1 MGRNEWG
8 HHPEQSAAGPTAPRP
23 SGAPVPGLG
32 CRGHSWGD
40 AQGWRLLSRS
50 LSARRV
56 SLYRLLLRLPAVD
69 SSVARIGLGS
79 SRGPSHG
86 CTPKWGMQQL
96 QDDGAWGVGHCTGA
110 TLPTSPLTPLSPAGQ
125 DLVPEQALQVQEDH
139 EAGLERSQRGAA
151 APAHLLL
158 AVPLLPQ
165 HPPALGHPCAGQR
178 APAAPQQLHQQL
190 RSLVPAA
197 PAGLRAPWSHD
208 VTAPWLQHPAAPG
221 GPARGGTCR
230 QALRGDAMGD
240 PSKWRMAKGSEET
253 AVCRDPH

>member
-1 MGRNEWG
+1 MGPPPRAERCG
-8 HHPEQSAAGPTAPRP
+8 PHGAAPQRC
-23 SGAPVPGLG
+23 SGARVGLQG
-32 CRGHSWGD
+32 
-40 AQGWRLLSRS
+40 AQLGGRAGLEAPEPFSVRS
-50 LSARRV
+50 PCFP
-56 SLYRLLLRLPAVD
+56 YRLLLRLPAVD